1 MRRTT
6 CLGPGSPTYS
16 NFVCST
22 ADIGRGEEGR
32 EDLIG
37 GFRGNGHL
45 GRGMRW
51 KERELMGIGVL
62 SNVGFQIKWSRPA
75 RGYMVPFQQYN

>member
-1 MRRTT
+1 M
-6 CLGPGSPTYS
+6 
-16 NFVCST
+16 
-22 ADIGRGEEGR
+22 
-32 EDLIG
+32 IG